1 MSKDSEWSLYEEL
14 SHVEQRRPLWETLNN
29 ELAPE
34 RVLYPGSYVDI
45 SPSFVFRAV
54 TYVDMDQRCPAFFA
68 DRAVQQRVPFS
79 FQFIHGDYREPL
91 DIAPV
96 DLLLSQY
103 AGPISHYS
111 KQYVRPGGHLLVNNS
126 HADAGVAALDPDW
139 ELVGVVRD
147 SRLSRDV
154 EGYFEPK
161 PGRVAN
167 RADMIE
173 SMKPIGYTKTASNY
187 LFRLESTGN
196 AHDE

>member
-1 MSKDSEWSLYEEL
+1 MSEESKWELYEEL
-14 SHVEQRRPLWETLNN
+14 PHLEQRRPLWETLDD

-45 SPSFVFRAV
+45 SPSFIFRDV

-68 DRAVQQRVPFS
+68 DGAVQQRVPYS

-91 DIAPV
+91 EVAPV

-103 AGPISHYS
+103 AGPISHYC
-111 KQYVRPGGHLLVNNS
+111 KQYVRLGGYLLVNNS

-139 ELVGVVRD
+139 ELVGVVRG

-154 EGYFEPK
+154 DGYFEPK

-187 LFRLESTGN
+187 LFRLKSAGN
-196 AHDE
+196 VRNE

>member
-1 MSKDSEWSLYEEL
+1 MGEENEWELYEAL
-14 SHVEQRRPLWETLNN
+14 PHLEQRRPLWETLDD

-45 SPSFVFRAV
+45 SPSFSFPDV
-54 TYVDMDQRCPAFFA
+54 TYVDTDQRCPAFFA
-68 DRAVQQRVPFS
+68 DGAVQQRIPYS

-91 DIAPV
+91 NIAPV

-103 AGPISHYS
+103 AGPISYYC
-111 KQYVRPGGHLLVNNS
+111 KQYVRLGGHLLANNS

-139 ELVGVVRD
+139 ELVGVVRGSGI
-147 SRLSRDV
+147 SRNI

-161 PGRVAN
+161 PGRVAD

-173 SMKPIGYTKTASNY
+173 SMKPNGYTKTASNY
-187 LFRLESTGN
+187 LFQLESTGN
-196 AHDE
+196 AH

>member
-1 MSKDSEWSLYEEL
+1 MSEASKWELYEEL
-14 SHVEQRRPLWETLNN
+14 PHLEQRRPLWETLDD

-45 SPSFVFRAV
+45 SPSFVFRDV

-68 DRAVQQRVPFS
+68 DEAVQQRVPYS

-91 DIAPV
+91 EIAPV

-103 AGPISHYS
+103 AGPISHYC
-111 KQYVRPGGHLLVNNS
+111 KQYVRLSGHLLVNNS

-139 ELVGVVRD
+139 ELVGVVRG
-147 SRLSRDV
+147 SRISRAV

-161 PGRVAN
+161 PGRVAD
-167 RADMIE
+167 REDMIE
-173 SMKPIGYTKTASNY
+173 SMKPVGYTKTASNY

-196 AHDE
+196 AHNE